1 MEQRNCEEVISENAD
16 PWAWNSSREVL
27 TTAWHYFKAFSVTF
41 GPSLSADSWE
51 QSRCF
56 SSAPVVTAAFSHSL
70 LQGQIKDTKTD
81 LPQTKARGP
90 FSPNPFCER
99 QSGAGACER
108 LSCRRKQKR
117 RNNVGTQERRGE
129 GHFSGHLTFEEKKQ
143 TLRCSVLSRH
153 CNMTKR
159 MKQNYKKKTTS
170 VYNKNWIQRGWSLKQ
185 K

>member
-90 FSPNPFCER
+90 FSPNPFCDDNQE
-99 QSGAGACER
+99 QEPVSVWAADG
-108 LSCRRKQKR
+108 SRKEEIM
-117 RNNVGTQERRGE
+117 QERRNAE
-129 GHFSGHLTFEEKKQ
+129 GKG
-143 TLRCSVLSRH
+143 
-153 CNMTKR
+153 
-159 MKQNYKKKTTS
+159 
-170 VYNKNWIQRGWSLKQ
+170 ISLDI
-185 K
+185 

>member
-70 LQGQIKDTKTD
+70 LQCQIKDTKTD

-99 QSGAGACER
+99 QSGAGACES

-129 GHFSGHLTFEEKKQ
+129 GQ

-159 MKQNYKKKTTS
+159 MKQNYKKKNHQFTIKTE
-170 VYNKNWIQRGWSLKQ
+170 YKEAGH
-185 K
+185 